1 MSGHHISSNK
11 TLLSVAGALFV
22 LTILTVAVHYLAL
35 PHPYSIVVAMVIAV
49 FKAALVALF
58 FMNLY
63 WDQRFNMMLFIA
75 SLIFLGLLVGL
86 TMLDTLFRTSP
97 AIPF

>member
-35 PHPYSIVVAMVIAV
+35 PYPYSIIVAMIIAV

-63 WDQRFNMMLFIA
+63 WDQRFNLMLFIA
-75 SLIFLGLLVGL
+75 SILFLALLVGL
-86 TMLDTLFRTSP
+86 TMLDTMFRAPT